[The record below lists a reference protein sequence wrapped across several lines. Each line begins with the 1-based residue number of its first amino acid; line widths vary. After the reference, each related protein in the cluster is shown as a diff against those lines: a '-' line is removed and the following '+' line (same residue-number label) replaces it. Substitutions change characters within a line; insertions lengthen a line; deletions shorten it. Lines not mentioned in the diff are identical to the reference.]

1 MQRTELYHK
10 AGPASLKNVT
20 VTKTSLVVRKEEEFQ
35 KESRRKIL
43 AVGMEEHVNPSELT
57 HSG

>member
-1 MQRTELYHK
+1 
-10 AGPASLKNVT
+10 

-43 AVGMEEHVNPSELT
+43 AVGMEESVNPSE
-57 HSG
+57 